1 MSWAG
6 EVIADA
12 GGKWTGNA
20 IRLATREEADAYIA
34 DLGRRWMAVR
44 GWRTVESADP
54 VNYRWNKDK
63 QLLEAVDAPQE

>member
-20 IRLATREEADAYIA
+20 IRLATREEADAYTA
-34 DLGRRWMAVR
+34 DLMSRWMAVR
-44 GWRTVESADP
+44 GWRTVESTDP
-54 VNYRWNKDK
+54 VNYRWNGR
-63 QLLEAVDAPQE
+63 LEPVDAPQE